1 MGPMLPE
8 QLNKINTKWNTDNH
22 QQSKLITTKNEICN
36 WEKFKN
42 EEQKIKNINN
52 NTNYLTYNDDDVVD
66 SDRRS
71 NPTLLMWK
79 MLPSAAIKVVDTT
92 QPLSTIFIKNINN
105 TNILQT
111 TTTENQEEEPEKQQ
125 EQEHT
130 VYFEEQPFLKT
141 TALEGDV
148 KNNYTRRRR
157 RGRLRLQ
164 QANHSDHSLT
174 TTVTTTTENNNDTTI
189 NNNNNNNTAFTIINL
204 DNNFR
209 KTSLR
214 NNIQEEEK
222 HQQQTTQNQIQNQ
235 QHQQQQQQQNEN
247 KLNLFIKINDMLTK
261 FTTLSLMLLLLVITS
276 LSKFYRYVNIII
288 NNTTTNTNNKRR
300 RLAANINNNKNNLNL
315 KLKLKINYKLNNYN
329 NKINVKNYIFLI
341 GLCVATTILPL
352 NLVNAAKPFSNSQK
366 HTNHNNNNLKHNDHG
381 GHNGE
386 GHLSSASSGAA
397 VLTPLPPLLA
407 DGEGGGGGDGI
418 GGGSSASSETE
429 FIYQSS
435 QSDENFDDD
444 DKNSLYTNAETSTNN
459 ATGPNITV
467 TKTPLFPPDLF
478 TKEQLENGAVICH
491 IIGVIYMFVALAIV
505 CDEFFVP
512 SLDVIIEKLGI
523 TDDVAGA
530 TFMAAGGSAP
540 ELFTSVIG
548 VFVSFDDVGI
558 GTIVGSAVFNILFV
572 IGMCALFS
580 KTILTLTWWPLFRDC
595 SFYSLSLLILI
606 YFFRDNLIY
615 WWEALILFSIY
626 MCYVG
631 FMKWNQQVERCVK
644 KVITKNKVTR
654 VRSTDQLM
662 PAGNAANSSETS
674 MATQPGG
681 SVTSRAASETRSGP
695 AGSSSGATGNSSS
708 GTTQTGAKFRHGLL
722 QLMIHTIDP
731 LHDGKV
737 DEKATQ
743 LHAIASLKVL
753 LDATKPQRGGATTSA
768 ANHVKINLKETTL
781 ADRPNGNIDTTLES
795 PSLSARRPS
804 WIEQR
809 VKIQT
814 RRFSTKFPIN
824 VDLKQ
829 GNEIEEPPEALSMAW
844 PSTARKRLTYVLV
857 APLLFPLWLTLPDTR
872 TPRGKQFYPVTFI
885 GSILWIAAYSY
896 LMVWW
901 ANVAGDTAR
910 IPPEVMGLTF
920 LAAGTSIPDLITSV
934 IVARKGFGDMAVSSS
949 VGSNIFDVTVGLP
962 IPWLLYGII
971 YDAPVEVNSVGMV
984 CSITI
989 LFMMLLFVVMSIA
1002 CFRWKMNKGLG
1013 FTMFLLYFVF
1023 VAVSLMFEY
1032 NIIVCPV

>member
-1 MGPMLPE
+1 MLQPTTCSKQQQQQQQRHQLAIATAAASAPAAVGAPFPARDHGALAAATATVATATAAVTKRNSSNFWSSNKNNMLPADSSS
-8 QLNKINTKWNTDNH
+8 T
-22 QQSKLITTKNEICN
+22 SCSSGSSSTTIDFN
-36 WEKFKN
+36 
-42 EEQKIKNINN
+42 
-52 NTNYLTYNDDDVVD
+52 
-66 SDRRS
+66 S
-71 NPTLLMWK
+71 
-79 MLPSAAIKVVDTT
+79 
-92 QPLSTIFIKNINN
+92 
-105 TNILQT
+105 
-111 TTTENQEEEPEKQQ
+111 
-125 EQEHT
+125 
-130 VYFEEQPFLKT
+130 
-141 TALEGDV
+141 
-148 KNNYTRRRR
+148 RRR
-157 RGRLRLQ
+157 RGRLREED
-164 QANHSDHSLT
+164 ASL
-174 TTVTTTTENNNDTTI
+174 
-189 NNNNNNNTAFTIINL
+189 
-204 DNNFR
+204 
-209 KTSLR
+209 SLAD
-214 NNIQEEEK
+214 
-222 HQQQTTQNQIQNQ
+222 
-235 QHQQQQQQQNEN
+235 QQQQQQQHQATILDECVHIF
-247 KLNLFIKINDMLTK
+247 KRLVLLT
-261 FTTLSLMLLLLVITS
+261 
-276 LSKFYRYVNIII
+276 
-288 NNTTTNTNNKRR
+288 
-300 RLAANINNNKNNLNL
+300 L
-315 KLKLKINYKLNNYN
+315 KTIS
-329 NKINVKNYIFLI
+329 
-341 GLCVATTILPL
+341 ATTITKAKTRSRAAASATSRGASNRSRCHSRCLRLPVYGIL
-352 NLVNAAKPFSNSQK
+352 LFCVASQGLGLGDAAKPKSAKQHYNSNTQNQNQNQNDVLGGVGAPVQTSVEDEAELLYPFQSGEQMFGLEEDQELERQQERDQDLQPGSDEDNAANQRGIND
-366 HTNHNNNNLKHNDHG
+366 THND
-381 GHNGE
+381 
-386 GHLSSASSGAA
+386 
-397 VLTPLPPLLA
+397 
-407 DGEGGGGGDGI
+407 
-418 GGGSSASSETE
+418 
-429 FIYQSS
+429 
-435 QSDENFDDD
+435 
-444 DKNSLYTNAETSTNN
+444 NSTT
-459 ATGPNITV
+459 
-467 TKTPLFPPDLF
+467 TKTPLFPKDLF
-478 TKEQLENGAVICH
+478 TKEQLENGAVILH

-580 KTILTLTWWPLFRDC
+580 KTVLSLTWWPLFRDC
-595 SFYSLSLLILI
+595 SFYSISLLVLI
-606 YFFRDNLIY
+606 YFFRDNRIF
-615 WWEALILFSIY
+615 WWEALILFTIY
-626 MCYVG
+626 IAYVT
-631 FMKWNQQVERCVK
+631 FMKWNVQVETCVK
-644 KVITKNKVTR
+644 KMITKNKVTR

-695 AGSSSGATGNSSS
+695 PGSSNAGATGNSSGGGGTS
-708 GTTQTGAKFRHGLL
+708 GSTQTGAKFRHGLL

-768 ANHVKINLKETTL
+768 ANHVKINLKETTIG
-781 ADRPNGNIDTTLES
+781 DRPNGNIDTTLDS
-795 PSLSARRPS
+795 PSLSGRRPS

-814 RRFSTKFPIN
+814 RKFSIKAP
-824 VDLKQ
+824 
-829 GNEIEEPPEALSMAW
+829 EIEDEPEPLSMAW
-844 PSTARKRLTYVLV
+844 PDTARKRLTYVLV
-857 APLLFPLWLTLPDTR
+857 APLLVPMWLTLPDTR
-872 TPRGKQFYPVTFI
+872 TPRGKRFFPVTFI
-885 GSILWIAAYSY
+885 GSIVWIAAFSY

-971 YDAPVEVNSVGMV
+971 YGAPVEVNSVGMV

-989 LFMMLLFVVMSIA
+989 LFMMLVFVVLSIA
-1002 CFRWKMNKGLG
+1002 CFRWRMNKGLG

-1032 NIIVCPV
+1032 DLITCPV